1 MRNFEYPPQVFYAF
15 ILTQYDTVNNL
26 LGRDNHEQFSRTQ
39 EY

>member
-1 MRNFEYPPQVFYAF
+1 MRNFEYLRKFFYAF

-26 LGRDNHEQFSRTQ
+26 LGRDNHEQFSRIQ